1 MACTSTYFRVQNC
14 IVAPEV
20 CGSAGPCDT
29 TKSNRCDG
37 ITDADKKCKCGKQP
51 VCSGT
56 TPACHVIA
64 DHSVDSKL
72 FTDQAE
78 IDGMQ
83 CEVRFCNLS

>member
-1 MACTSTYFRVQNC
+1 MVCTSTHFRLPNY

-20 CGSAGPCDT
+20 CGSVGPCDT

-37 ITDADKKCKCGKQP
+37 INDASKKCKCGTQP

-64 DHSVDSKL
+64 DHSVDSEAFKEH
-72 FTDQAE
+72 AE
-78 IDGMQ
+78 IGGMQ